1 MSGLGHTFLS
11 KSSAHHSCLTYRE
24 IVNDTGALDC
34 VLYALNTGDIR
45 SYIDDIRESFNS
57 DKGVRSPDIKASS
70 FSVLAASDWLNAR
83 DAEQMHSLYLDLAI
97 DRDYRLGEEV
107 HSIQSYTLILEDVCC
122 GHLGNLIA
130 PQRAYL
136 SVLMLSDY
144 ADYFDR
150 EVVEVEPVV
159 EVSLER

>member
-1 MSGLGHTFLS
+1 MSDPGHVFLS
-11 KSSAHHSCLTYRE
+11 KSFAHHALLTYCE
-24 IVNDTGALDC
+24 IVNDPGALDS
-34 VLYALNTGDIR
+34 VLYALNAEDVR
-45 SYIDDIRESFNS
+45 SYIDDVRESFNS

-83 DAEQMHSLYLDLAI
+83 DAQAMHSLYLDLVI

-107 HSIQSYTLILEDVCC
+107 HSLQSYTLILEDVCR
-122 GHLGNLIA
+122 GRLGDLIA

-136 SVLMLSDY
+136 CVLMLSDY

-150 EVVEVEPVV
+150 EVVEAEPVV
-159 EVSLER
+159 QVALER